1 MFNISKS
8 YVKLLGNALG
18 YEYSNTNQLG
28 RPHLENGDYI
38 DIQWVYDWLTRIT
51 IESGNPDLGLK
62 AANNTHPAMLGTLG
76 YAVMSCE
83 TLGHALERLV
93 HYHSLISSASFLKL
107 EFEENTLKLEGF
119 EIGCKAPRAFI
130 DSGASIFLALIKFL
144 VPYDSIKLLGAE
156 FVYPKPDKLNL
167 LTDVFDC
174 DIKFSSG
181 SNCLIF
187 SKEIYN
193 FPLVTASSKLN
204 SLHTELLK
212 AELQRNYNGLVS
224 IKVKH
229 TILQE
234 LSVGCISSLKSTS
247 KILNVS
253 SRSLQYALR
262 NEGETFTSI
271 FEGAR
276 KELARYLI
284 RDTTYNFKYI
294 CATLGFCEKSSF
306 HKSILRW
313 FGMTPQQYRD
323 CIE

>member
-28 RPHLENGDYI
+28 QPHLVSGDYI
-38 DIQWVYDWLTRIT
+38 EIQCVYEWLTKIT
-51 IESGNPDLGLK
+51 VESGNPDLGLK

-83 TLGHALERLV
+83 TLGEALERLV
-93 HYHSLISSASFLKL
+93 YYHSLISSASFLKI
-107 EFEENTLKLEGF
+107 EFEEGILKLEGF
-119 EIGCKAPRAFI
+119 EIGYKAPRVFI

-144 VPYDSIKLLGAE
+144 VPYNSINLLGAE
-156 FVYPKPDKLNL
+156 FVYSKPERLDV
-167 LTDVFDC
+167 LTDVFGC
-174 DIKFSSG
+174 NIRFSSD

-187 SKEIYN
+187 AREIYD

-212 AELQRNYNGLVS
+212 AELHKAYSGLVS

-234 LSVGCISSLKSTS
+234 LSAGCISSLKSTS
-247 KILNVS
+247 KLLNVS

-276 KELARYLI
+276 KELARHLI
-284 RDTTYNFKYI
+284 RDTAYNFKYI

-323 CIE
+323 YIE